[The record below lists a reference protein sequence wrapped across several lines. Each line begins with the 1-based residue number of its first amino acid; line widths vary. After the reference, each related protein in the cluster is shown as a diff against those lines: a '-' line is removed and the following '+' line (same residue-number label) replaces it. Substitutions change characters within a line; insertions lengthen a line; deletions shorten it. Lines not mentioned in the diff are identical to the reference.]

1 MWEMIWPVLI
11 VVLSNTFYNICTKS
25 TPSNVNAFGTLML
38 TYITA
43 AVLTGIIFLFLVKP
57 ENAIDELS
65 KVNWTSIVL
74 GIAIVGLELGYIF
87 MYRSGWKVSS
97 GALVA
102 NICLAIALLFVG
114 AILYG
119 ENINVKQ
126 VLGIFICI
134 VGLFLIN
141 MS

>member
-1 MWEMIWPVLI
+1 MWEMIWPLLL

-25 TPSNVNAFGTLML
+25 TPSNVNAFGTLMI

-43 AVLTGIIFLFLVKP
+43 AILTGIIFIFLVKP
-57 ENAIDELS
+57 ENAIMELS

-87 MYRSGWKVSS
+87 MYRVGWKVSS
-97 GALVA
+97 CALVG
-102 NICLAIALLFVG
+102 NICLAIALIFVG

-119 ENINVKQ
+119 ENITSKQ
-126 VLGIFICI
+126 LIGILICC
-134 VGLFLIN
+134 VGLFLVN
-141 MS
+141 MG

>member
-43 AVLTGIIFLFLVKP
+43 AILTGVIFLFLVKP
-57 ENAIDELS
+57 ENAIVELS

-119 ENINVKQ
+119 ENITVKQ

-134 VGLFLIN
+134 AGLFLIN

>member
-43 AVLTGIIFLFLVKP
+43 AILTGVIFLFLVKP
-57 ENAIDELS
+57 ENALVELS

-87 MYRSGWKVSS
+87 MDRSGWKVSS

>member
-11 VVLSNTFYNICTKS
+11 VVLSNTVYNIATKS
-25 TPSNVNAFGTLML
+25 TPSNVNAFGTLMI
-38 TYITA
+38 TYLVA
-43 AVLTGIIFLFLVKP
+43 AILTGIIFVFLVKP
-57 ENAIDELS
+57 ENVVFELS
-65 KVNWTSIVL
+65 KINWTSIVL
-74 GIAIVGLELGYIF
+74 AIAIVGLELGYIF

-102 NICLAIALLFVG
+102 NICLAIALIVVG

-119 ENINVKQ
+119 ENITVKQ
-126 VLGIFICI
+126 VLGIFVCI

-141 MS
+141 LS

>member
-1 MWEMIWPVLI
+1 MWEMMWPVVS

-38 TYITA
+38 TYVTA
-43 AVLTGIIFLFLVKP
+43 AILTGIIFLFFVKP
-57 ENAIDELS
+57 ENAVFELS
-65 KVNWTSIVL
+65 KINWTSVVL
-74 GIAIVGLELGYIF
+74 GMAIVGLELGYIF
-87 MYRSGWKVSS
+87 MYRAGWKVSS

-119 ENINVKQ
+119 ENITLKQ
-126 VLGIFICI
+126 IVGIGVCI

-141 MS
+141 FS

>member
-43 AVLTGIIFLFLVKP
+43 AILAGVIFLFLVKP
-57 ENAIDELS
+57 ENAIFELS

-87 MYRSGWKVSS
+87 MYRAGWKVSS

-102 NICLAIALLFVG
+102 NICLAIALIFVG

-119 ENINVKQ
+119 ENITVKQ

-141 MS
+141 LS